1 VLAKHG
7 VDQVREVETARAEA
21 AIEATHAATERI
33 AATVIDV
40 TLLRILEHF
49 VRLCDAFESLGR
61 VRLLSDIRMQL
72 HRKLA
77 VRLLDLL
84 S

>member
-1 VLAKHG
+1 MLAKHG
-7 VDQVREVETARAEA
+7 VDQVREVEAARAEA
-21 AIEATHAATERI
+21 AIEATHAATEWI
-33 AATVIDV
+33 AAAVIDV

-49 VRLCDAFESLGR
+49 VRLCDALESLGR

-72 HRKLA
+72 HRQLP

-84 S
+84 R